1 MIAGVSTTAAMTM
14 ATIGAA
20 ISGRAKGKEY
30 NMGLFNQRKDT
41 VEWIEYRPDL
51 LFYKWKDREIKKGS
65 HLIIRAW
72 QKAIFYSG
80 GRIHGIFE
88 NEGNYDIDTQI
99 IPFLTNISAALHLRS
114 DTGERAEVYFVNSKD
129 LTLNWG
135 TTQRIMI
142 PTPEVPSGIPVG
154 MNGNM
159 VIYFRDYLA
168 FISKVA
174 GVRDSYS
181 INDVSER
188 IRGEMSGI
196 VAEAILN
203 GERAVGL
210 NVLVGLQANNR
221 ALGKKMAE
229 ELDKELFDIGL
240 GVRDVNI
247 ISVSYPPEVQKMAE
261 KVAAQSFI
269 TDTGKYVTV
278 AAADGMEKGDSV
290 AGLGAQ
296 HTLIAPKKGIDDG
309 GVGLCA
315 AHQKVNFGIRAL
327 AGMADLLFGGFAEG
341 IEAIA
346 LGLLQ
351 VSLYQGFENGG
362 VGTFHIIRG
371 KLQLG
376 LSIRHMRSLLC
387 EMIPAVYCTMKRS
400 WPQGG
405 AAGRQTYVLLY
416 TG

>member
-1 MIAGVSTTAAMTM
+1 
-14 ATIGAA
+14 
-20 ISGRAKGKEY
+20 
-30 NMGLFNQRKDT
+30 MGLFNQKKDT
-41 VEWIEYRPDL
+41 VEWIEYRPDV
-51 LFYKWKDREIKKGS
+51 LFYKWKNREIKKGS
-65 HLIIRAW
+65 RLVIRAG

-88 NEGNYDIDTQI
+88 NEGTYDIDTQI
-99 IPFLTNISAALHLRS
+99 IPFLTHINAALHLRS

-174 GVRDSYS
+174 GIRDTYS
-181 INDVSER
+181 LSDVSER

-196 VAEAILN
+196 VAESILN

-221 ALGKKMAE
+221 TLGKKMAE

-247 ISVSYPPEVQKMAE
+247 ISVSYPPEVEKMAE

-269 TDTGKYVTV
+269 TDTNKYVF
-278 AAADGMEKGDSV
+278 AAVGSVDGLRHADGGEV
-290 AGLGAQ
+290 
-296 HTLIAPKKGIDDG
+296 
-309 GVGLCA
+309 
-315 AHQKVNFGIRAL
+315 
-327 AGMADLLFGGFAEG
+327 
-341 IEAIA
+341 AIA
-346 LGLLQ
+346 LIGEH
-351 VSLYQGFENGG
+351 QGIGIGAFHAGG
-362 VGTFHIIRG
+362 HG
-371 KLQLG
+371 
-376 LSIRHMRSLLC
+376 
-387 EMIPAVYCTMKRS
+387 A
-400 WPQGG
+400 G
-405 AAGRQTYVLLY
+405 AAMGRGGGIVGDIIHVQTTAADAENAGSAINKVHLIQHFADELDNSAVHTAGAETGNFILLNGFCPRINLFHSFPSFTY
-416 TG
+416 SAAFLLLLLRPHGS